1 VGVGVYRTRS
11 GGQADRM
18 PAATDVLVVA
28 NEKAGGSGEVEVARV
43 AAEIGRGARVEVAT
57 TCDQAELDAALDALA
72 GRTLAVVGGDG
83 SLHTVVRRL
92 WDRGELTATD
102 LALVPLGTGNDF
114 ARTVGIPLDAAEAAA
129 ALAGYQPGRLD
140 LVIDSDQGGRRQRRA
155 RRCRRRRRRA
165 RVGAEGPARSGG
177 VPDRGGRGGGGRRR
191 LGRPSRGRRR
201 AVRRRRRRVLMVA
214 VCNGRT
220 IGGGTVLCEHADPAD
235 GLLDVVVVT
244 ATDPGARLGFGNDLR
259 KGTHLDR
266 GDVCHVRGQQLSIV
280 SEPIGY
286 NADGELGDPV
296 DSKTFRI
303 EPGAWTLRRPA

>member
-1 VGVGVYRTRS
+1 MR
-11 GGQADRM
+11 
-18 PAATDVLVVA
+18 PATDVLIVA

-140 LVIDSDQGGRRQRRA
+140 LVIDSDQGVVVNVAHAG
-155 RRCRRRRRRA
+155 
-165 RVGAEGPARSGG
+165 VGADAAERASALKGRLGPAAYPIGAVAAAVGADGWAARLEVDGAPYDVDGG
-177 VPDRGGRGGGGRRR
+177 
-191 LGRPSRGRRR
+191 
-201 AVRRRRRRVLMVA
+201 RVLMVA